1 MADTKIKTIVDHI
14 GRTVVGKV
22 TKDTKESITL
32 YNPVIIHVQPDPQ
45 SGQLQVQSF
54 PYIFMEFLKDKDKN
68 NWTFAKSA
76 ISVSDVEL
84 DERIITQYENI
95 NNPQPPI
102 QETQQGAGQEPEVIK
117 LFDDEEEV
125 TSTQPPAA
133 HTCCDTSS
141 SSSSSCDTSSSCC

>member
-14 GRTVVGKV
+14 GRTVVGKITKE
-22 TKDTKESITL
+22 TKDSITL
-32 YNPVIIHVQPDPQ
+32 FNPVIIHVQPDAQ

-68 NWTFAKSA
+68 NWTFDKSA

-84 DERIITQYENI
+84 DERIITQYDNI

-102 QETQQGAGQEPEVIK
+102 QEAQQGTGQEPEVIK
-117 LFDDEEEV
+117 LFDDEEV
-125 TSTQPPAA
+125 TSAGATNPPAA
-133 HTCCDTSS
+133 E
-141 SSSSSCDTSSSCC
+141 

>member
-1 MADTKIKTIVDHI
+1 MADKPKEKAIKTVIDHI
-14 GRTVVGKV
+14 GRTVVGRV
-22 TKDTKESITL
+22 TKVSFIVKIFIH
-32 YNPVIIHVQPDPQ
+32 PVIIHVQPDQQ

-68 NWTFAKSA
+68 NWTFAKAA
-76 ISVSDVEL
+76 ISTSDVEL

-102 QETQQGAGQEPEVIK
+102 QEPQQGTGQEPEVIK

-125 TSTQPPAA
+125 DTTKPPA
-133 HTCCDTSS
+133 TTK
-141 SSSSSCDTSSSCC
+141 

>member
-14 GRTVVGKV
+14 GRTVVGKITKE
-22 TKDTKESITL
+22 TKDSITL
-32 YNPVIIHVQPDPQ
+32 FNPVIIHVQPDPQ

-68 NWTFAKSA
+68 NWIFDKSA

-102 QETQQGAGQEPEVIK
+102 QEAQQGTGQEPEVIK

-125 TSTQPPAA
+125 TPAGTTQPPA
-133 HTCCDTSS
+133 TS
-141 SSSSSCDTSSSCC
+141 